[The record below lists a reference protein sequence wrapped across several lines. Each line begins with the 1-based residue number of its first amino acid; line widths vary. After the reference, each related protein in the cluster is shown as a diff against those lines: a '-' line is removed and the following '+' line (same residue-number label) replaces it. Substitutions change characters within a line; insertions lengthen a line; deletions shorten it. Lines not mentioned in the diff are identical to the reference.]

1 MVPTAWLLVCTLT
14 AGWQKIFHE
23 NVRIGFVA
31 HAQKFQA
38 AIDQGVVLAP
48 AKTMA
53 EMQRIVFNDYL
64 DAGLAAFFM
73 LVVLAVLYYGVRTV
87 IAARKTGTPTAQE
100 SPFVAMP
107 VPQG

>member
-23 NVRIGFVA
+23 NVPIGFVA

-38 AIDQGVVLAP
+38 AIDPGVVLAP

-73 LVVLAVLYYGVRTV
+73 IVLLAVLARYGGAGKR
-87 IAARKTGTPTAQE
+87 G
-100 SPFVAMP
+100 
-107 VPQG
+107 GCG